1 MRIPILAGYND
12 RQRQSLRMFIA
23 TKVDQI
29 VRKELEDTMS
39 VAAPMQIPMPNVVSN
54 FLYKYSTY
62 RLEETLDDMRE
73 TFAEERKTIIGW
85 EGRMRR
91 THKTGYGE
99 ALNIM
104 NEISSSLTALKKTD
118 WSEIVLAIGPRLA
131 KDVVAGTFGLS
142 TAVPFAKD
150 GVNLV
155 RKWAQLS
162 RISYFNNSKKEAANI
177 ENQKELLLHVFG
189 NTLTSM
195 QITRFLRLSKSLDN
209 LTQLR

>member
-85 EGRMRR
+85 
-91 THKTGYGE
+91 
-99 ALNIM
+99 
-104 NEISSSLTALKKTD
+104 
-118 WSEIVLAIGPRLA
+118 
-131 KDVVAGTFGLS
+131 
-142 TAVPFAKD
+142 
-150 GVNLV
+150 
-155 RKWAQLS
+155 
-162 RISYFNNSKKEAANI
+162 
-177 ENQKELLLHVFG
+177 
-189 NTLTSM
+189 
-195 QITRFLRLSKSLDN
+195 
-209 LTQLR
+209 